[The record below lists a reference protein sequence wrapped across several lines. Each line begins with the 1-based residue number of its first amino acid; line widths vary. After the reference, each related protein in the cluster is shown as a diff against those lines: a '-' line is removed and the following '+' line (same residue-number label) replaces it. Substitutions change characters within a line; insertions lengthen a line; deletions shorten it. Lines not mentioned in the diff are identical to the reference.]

1 MKEKGSPGEYRPVI
15 RGILRHWLKYPDAK
29 DACDGICKW
38 WLSAES
44 ENPGREK
51 VQQALNI
58 LVSRG
63 WVLERR
69 SASAEKIYGLN
80 RDHIKDIE
88 EFLRHYP
95 KEN

>member
-1 MKEKGSPGEYRPVI
+1 MKEEEPSGEHKLVI
-15 RGILRHWLKYPDAK
+15 LAILRHWIRSPDAK

-51 VQQALNI
+51 VQQALDT

-63 WVLERR
+63 WVVERR

-80 RDHIKDIE
+80 KSHIKDIE
-88 EFLRHYP
+88 EFLRREP